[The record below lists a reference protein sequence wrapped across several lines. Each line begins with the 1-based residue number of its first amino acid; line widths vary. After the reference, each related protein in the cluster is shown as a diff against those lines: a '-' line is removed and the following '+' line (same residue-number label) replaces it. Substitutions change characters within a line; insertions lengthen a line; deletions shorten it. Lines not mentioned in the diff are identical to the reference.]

1 MSTVRRVVNWFG
13 GHDGA
18 VAAAIFLLSLALYV
32 LTMAPSVVAGDG
44 GEMQTVSAVLGVAH
58 PTGYPLFTLLGWL
71 FTHLPL
77 GGDPAY
83 RVTLLSAVAA
93 AGTVACLYLLLRE
106 LAVRR
111 LAALLAAALVAVMPA
126 IWLHAI
132 VAGVYT
138 LAHFFIILGLWTLL
152 RWGHGKTPLWVPA
165 LVFGFGLTHHISLRL
180 FGPAVLVYIIAV
192 EPRLPLRPRRWLP
205 ALACLLLPFVVY
217 AYIPLRAAHFASLPA
232 WSGEIVGVRKLVA
245 AGYIN
250 PHYFGSGL
258 LGLIAGGGYLGD
270 FLRGHD
276 VARTWAAVREYLNLN
291 SQQFPLVVIPIAVLG
306 IPALFRRD
314 AKAGWLLLLSYLTV
328 LFAAVRFLAATG
340 EDGTSFI
347 PCQLITAIWF
357 GVGAGV
363 LLAWAAR
370 PRRFQPWLQVGTIV
384 CLCAIPLYAGLSH
397 LPRAVRERQQPA
409 VAALLD
415 QPLASGAVIAGDW
428 PYVSMLQYYQ
438 RVESRR
444 PDLWVIHSDLAGVRR
459 LMQRSM
465 TEGVPF
471 YALRSTG
478 AGLRLLPIPA
488 CDAAAITHPA
498 DVCLSPAVRWR
509 GYDLATETPRSGETL
524 PITLYWQAD
533 TPVGQDWTTFIHL
546 VDANGE
552 KVAQVDHAPLGD
564 YYPPS
569 QWQPGQL
576 LADQYE
582 LPLGPNLQ
590 PGRYRLIF
598 GWYAGDDRLAWC
610 DGQDARTLAEIT
622 VGPAGQ

>member
-1 MSTVRRVVNWFG
+1 MSALRRVANWFG

-18 VAAAIFLLSLALYV
+18 VTAAIFFICLALYV
-32 LTMAPSVVAGDG
+32 PTMSPSVVSGDG
-44 GEMQTVSAVLGVAH
+44 GEMQMVSAVLGVAH

-71 FTHLPL
+71 FIHLPL
-77 GGDPAY
+77 GGDSAW

-93 AGTVACLYLLLRE
+93 AGSVACLYLLLRE

-111 LAALLAAALVAVMPA
+111 LASLLAAALMVAMPA

-165 LVFGFGLTHHISLRL
+165 LAFGFGLAHHISLRL

-217 AYIPLRAAHFASLPA
+217 AYIPLRAAYFASLPA
-232 WSGEIVGVRKLVA
+232 WGGEVVGVRKLVA

-250 PHYFGSGL
+250 PHYFGGGL

-276 VARTWAAVREYLNLN
+276 VARTWAAVCEYLDLTR
-291 SQQFPLVVIPIAVLG
+291 QQFPLAVIPLAALG
-306 IPALFRRD
+306 ILTLLRRD

-347 PCQLITAIWF
+347 PDHLIVAIWF
-357 GVGAGV
+357 GVGAGF
-363 LLAWAAR
+363 LLDWVAR
-370 PRRFQPWLQVGTIV
+370 HRRFQPWLQVGTIA
-384 CLCAIPLYAGLSH
+384 CLCAIPLYGGLSH
-397 LPRAVRERQQPA
+397 LPQAVRERQQPD
-409 VAALLD
+409 VAALLG
-415 QPLASGAVIAGDW
+415 QPLASGAVVAGDW
-428 PYVSMLQYYQ
+428 PYVAMLQYYQ
-438 RVESRR
+438 RVDGRR
-444 PDLWVIHSDLAGVRR
+444 PDLWVMHADLTGVRR
-459 LMQRSM
+459 LMQRSLAD
-465 TEGVPF
+465 GIPF
-471 YALRSTG
+471 YALRSTS

-488 CDAAAITHPA
+488 RDASAITHPA
-498 DVCLSPAVRWR
+498 DVCLSPVVHWR
-509 GYDLATETPRSGETL
+509 GYDLASEKPRSGETL

-533 TPVGQDWTTFIHL
+533 KPVGHDWTTFIHM

-552 KVAQVDHAPLGD
+552 KVAQVDHVPLGD

-582 LPLGPNLQ
+582 LPLGPNVQ

-598 GWYAGDDRLAWC
+598 GWYTGDDRLAWC

-622 VGPAGQ
+622 VDPSGQ